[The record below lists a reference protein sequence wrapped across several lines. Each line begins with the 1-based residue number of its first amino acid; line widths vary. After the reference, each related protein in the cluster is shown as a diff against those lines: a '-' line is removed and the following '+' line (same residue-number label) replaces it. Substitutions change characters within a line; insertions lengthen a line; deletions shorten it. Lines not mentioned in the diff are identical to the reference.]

1 MKTQIVLVTACL
13 LNILLFIFVGI
24 EVANI
29 SHEQAALEGMT
40 QLVYASISYVDYLMS
55 FSWLV
60 ILVAILKSHRDLFIA
75 SCWGYLGLYIC
86 DVIISHHMAIEADD
100 SYVTSLAIMLLFI
113 QLGIMKTASRRMNNL
128 QRNQT

>member
-24 EVANI
+24 EVANV

-100 SYVTSLAIMLLFI
+100 SYVTPLAIMLLFI

-128 QRNQT
+128 QRNQK